1 MQPDNRFQR
10 LQDDYLALRRQLD
23 SNRITPEQFDVAIK
37 NLMVRDA
44 QGRHWTLGAKDGKWY
59 MHDGRAWVLAN
70 PPIATSPIPVAP
82 FAPIATPQKS
92 PSKSNTGCLI
102 GGCVVLVFVCL
113 LSVGGGFLAYQ
124 SGAFTLNNLLKI
136 VGLGPGSIE
145 VDNFRDDKIDV
156 KIVQLEPP
164 KDSSPIQMSLRLSAF
179 DIGSKTIA
187 QPGKYRVDFSTVDK
201 NAKLGTCTLNVRS
214 GDQYQFVMLPER
226 IAVNRVNNPS
236 SVGSDF
242 VVETSSLC
250 R

>member
-1 MQPDNRFQR
+1 MQPDNRFQK
-10 LQDDYLALRRQLD
+10 LQDDYLALKRQLD
-23 SNRITPEQFDVAIK
+23 SNRITPAQFDAALK

-70 PPIATSPIPVAP
+70 PPIATAP
-82 FAPIATPQKS
+82 MAAPPIATPQKS
-92 PSKSNTGCLI
+92 PSKSNRGCLI

-113 LSVGGGFLAYQ
+113 LSVGGGFWAYQ
-124 SGAFTLNNLLKI
+124 SGAFTLNNLLNL

-145 VDNFRDDKIDV
+145 VDNFRDDKIEV
-156 KIVQLEPP
+156 KITQLEPP
-164 KDSSPIQMSLRLSAF
+164 KDSSPIQSSFRLAAF
-179 DIGSKTIA
+179 DVHTYTVT
-187 QPGKYRVDFSTVDK
+187 QPGKYRVEFSATDK
-201 NAKLGTCTLNVRS
+201 NTKLGTCNLNVQS

-226 IAVNRVNNPS
+226 IAVNRANKPS
-236 SVGSDF
+236 SAGSDF

>member
-10 LQDDYLALRRQLD
+10 LQDDYLALKRQLG
-23 SNRITPEQFDVAIK
+23 SNQITPAQFDAAIK

-70 PPIATSPIPVAP
+70 PPIATTPLPVAP
-82 FAPIATPQKS
+82 VAPPQKS
-92 PSKSNTGCLI
+92 QSKSNKGCLI
-102 GGCVVLVFVCL
+102 GGCVVVMLVCV
-113 LSVGGGFLAYQ
+113 LSVGGGFWAYQ
-124 SGAFTLNNLLKI
+124 SGAFTLNNLLNLA
-136 VGLGPGSIE
+136 GLGPGSIE
-145 VDNFRDDKIDV
+145 VDNFRDDKIEV
-156 KIVQLEPP
+156 KITQLNPP
-164 KDSSPIQMSLRLSAF
+164 PDSSPIQSSFRLAAF
-179 DIGSKTIA
+179 DVHSYSVA
-187 QPGKYRVDFSTVDK
+187 QPGKYRVEFSTVDK
-201 NAKLGTCTLNVRS
+201 NTKLGTCNLNVQS

-226 IAVNRVNNPS
+226 IAVNRINKPS